1 MGAIIIIVPKSGLVL
16 SEQQQACALEGEGDK
31 AHPFI
36 GLLLTCPG
44 WYMCGLS
51 RQPMGKLYF
60 FSLEVSINLSIAHK
74 TVSDH
79 C

>member
-31 AHPFI
+31 THPFI

-44 WYMCGLS
+44 
-51 RQPMGKLYF
+51 
-60 FSLEVSINLSIAHK
+60 
-74 TVSDH
+74 
-79 C
+79 